1 MDFSKIKD
9 NKILKWTLIIALPTV
24 LVAGYYGYKYL
35 KDKKLDKGE
44 GEKEK
49 TKEEET
55 EKVNVDGVESES
67 ELEFHKIILP
77 SKDKD
82 SSLINKLKLKGIN
95 YKLIGIRTVSG
106 VNNEPIFEY
115 NLGINKKDFE
125 EFEKIVNDI
134 RESLKPKEEKVENS

>member
-9 NKILKWTLIIALPTV
+9 SKVLKWTLIIALPTV

-44 GEKEK
+44 KEK

-55 EKVNVDGVESES
+55 EKLNIDGVESES

-77 SKDKD
+77 TSKDKD
-82 SSLINKLKLKGIN
+82 ANLINILKSKGIN

-106 VNNEPIFEY
+106 VSNEPILEY
-115 NLGINKKDFE
+115 SLEINKKDFK
-125 EFEKIVNDI
+125 EFDKIVNDI
-134 RESLKPKEEKVENS
+134 IEILKKDEKIENS

>member
-9 NKILKWTLIIALPTV
+9 NKVLKWTLIIALPTV

-44 GEKEK
+44 KEK

-55 EKVNVDGVESES
+55 EKLNVDGVEREG

-106 VNNEPIFEY
+106 VNNELIFEY

>member
-55 EKVNVDGVESES
+55 EKLNVDGVESES

-82 SSLINKLKLKGIN
+82 SSLINKLKSKGIN

>member
-9 NKILKWTLIIALPTV
+9 SKVLKWTLIIALPTV

-35 KDKKLDKGE
+35 KDKKLEK

>member
-9 NKILKWTLIIALPTV
+9 SKVLKWTLIIALPTV

-44 GEKEK
+44 KEK

-55 EKVNVDGVESES
+55 EKLNIDGVESES

-77 SKDKD
+77 TSKDKD
-82 SSLINKLKLKGIN
+82 ANLINILKSKGIN

-106 VNNEPIFEY
+106 VSNEPILEY
-115 NLGINKKDFE
+115 SLEINKKDFK
-125 EFEKIVNDI
+125 EFDKIVNDI
-134 RESLKPKEEKVENS
+134 EILKKDEKIENS

>member
-9 NKILKWTLIIALPTV
+9 SKVLKWTLIIALPTV

-35 KDKKLDKGE
+35 KDKKLDK

>member
-9 NKILKWTLIIALPTV
+9 NKVLKWTLIIALPTV

-44 GEKEK
+44 KEK

-55 EKVNVDGVESES
+55 EKLNVDGVEREG

-82 SSLINKLKLKGIN
+82 SSLINKLKSKGIS
-95 YKLIGIRTVSG
+95 YKLIGIKTVSG

>member
-9 NKILKWTLIIALPTV
+9 SKVLKWTLIIALPTV

-44 GEKEK
+44 KEK

-55 EKVNVDGVESES
+55 EKLNVDGVESES

-82 SSLINKLKLKGIN
+82 SSLINKLKSKGIS
-95 YKLIGIRTVSG
+95 YKLIGIKTVSG

>member
-9 NKILKWTLIIALPTV
+9 NKVLKWTLIIALPTV

-35 KDKKLDKGE
+35 KDKKLDK

-82 SSLINKLKLKGIN
+82 SSLINKLKSKGIS
-95 YKLIGIRTVSG
+95 YKLIGIKTVSG

-134 RESLKPKEEKVENS
+134 RESLKPKEVENS

>member
-9 NKILKWTLIIALPTV
+9 SKVLKWTLIIALPTV

-44 GEKEK
+44 KEK

-55 EKVNVDGVESES
+55 EKLNIYGVESES

-77 SKDKD
+77 TSKDKD
-82 SSLINKLKLKGIN
+82 ANLINILKSKGIN

-106 VNNEPIFEY
+106 VSNEPILEY
-115 NLGINKKDFE
+115 SLEINKKDFK
-125 EFEKIVNDI
+125 EFDKIVNDI
-134 RESLKPKEEKVENS
+134 IEILKKDEKIENS